1 MFEIRVQIGKSK
13 RKTVAMKDVKKC
25 RAYQAFQDGCVL
37 NLVEYEVNGKY
48 SHIDKAFKTLGDA
61 HEVAV
66 AINILSM
73 GQPTPE
79 THP

>member
-1 MFEIRVQIGKSK
+1 MFEIRLQIGKSK

-25 RAYQAFQDGCVL
+25 HAYQVFQDRRIL
-37 NLVEYEVNGKY
+37 NLVECEVNGRY
-48 SHIDKAFKTLGDA
+48 AHIDKAFKSLGDG

-66 AINILSM
+66 AINILNM